1 LPRKRPELTQVAALD
16 GFLSTPGR
24 RAPPSG
30 PEARVRARD
39 LGLVIGRFA
48 AGPYNAITDV
58 AGVRVGHSTIVRG
71 SGKLR
76 VGRGPVRT
84 GVTAIL
90 PDAGNIFLER
100 LTAGAFVLNGAGE
113 ISGLTQVVEWG
124 LIETPI
130 LLTNTLSVGTC
141 SAAAV
146 KYMLECYPGIGSNH
160 DVVIPLVGECDDSWL
175 NDVAGGHVQAEHAYE
190 AIRAARSGPVAEGSV
205 GGGTGMLCCD
215 FKAGIGT
222 SSRVLSAEQGGYTVG
237 VLVMTNFGHI
247 ADLRMGGVPV
257 GSILAPKYASTRK
270 RAHSYGSIITIVAT
284 DAPLQSD
291 QLGRLAKRA
300 ALGIGRTGSYAAHGS
315 GEIILAFSTANKIPR
330 VSPGLVYR
338 MDVLIDQGINPLYE
352 AVIDA
357 TEEAILNAL
366 CMATDM
372 SGVNGN
378 FAPAL
383 PLAET
388 RAILDRYL
396 PRPVTE
402 AAPRVPPARSG
413 SGRRSAGSDRPPPAP
428 SAARSRRR

>member
-1 LPRKRPELTQVAALD
+1 
-16 GFLSTPGR
+16 
-24 RAPPSG
+24 
-30 PEARVRARD
+30 
-39 LGLVIGRFA
+39 
-48 AGPYNAITDV
+48 
-58 AGVRVGHSTIVRG
+58 
-71 SGKLR
+71 
-76 VGRGPVRT
+76 
-84 GVTAIL
+84 
-90 PDAGNIFLER
+90 
-100 LTAGAFVLNGAGE
+100 
-113 ISGLTQVVEWG
+113 
-124 LIETPI
+124 
-130 LLTNTLSVGTC
+130 
-141 SAAAV
+141 
-146 KYMLECYPGIGSNH
+146 
-160 DVVIPLVGECDDSWL
+160 
-175 NDVAGGHVQAEHAYE
+175 
-190 AIRAARSGPVAEGSV
+190 V

-222 SSRVLSAEQGGYTVG
+222 SSRVLSAAQGGYTVG

-257 GSILAPKYASTRK
+257 GSILAPKYAATRK

-330 VSPGLVYR
+330 ASPGLVYQ
-338 MDVLIDQGINPLYE
+338 MDVLIDRGINPLYE

-372 SGVNGN
+372 DGVNGN

-388 RAILDRYL
+388 REILDRYL
-396 PRPVTE
+396 PKRPME
-402 AAPRVPPARSG
+402 AAPRERPARSR
-413 SGRRSAGSDRPPPAP
+413 SGRRSAAIDPPPPGP
-428 SAARSRRR
+428 SAARSRKR

>member
-1 LPRKRPELTQVAALD
+1 
-16 GFLSTPGR
+16 
-24 RAPPSG
+24 
-30 PEARVRARD
+30 VRARE

-48 AGPYNAITDV
+48 PGPHNAITDV
-58 AGVRVGHSTIVRG
+58 VGVRVGHSTIIRG
-71 SGKLR
+71 AGKLR

-90 PDAGNIFLER
+90 PNEGNIFLER

-146 KYMLECYPGIGSNH
+146 KYMLECYPGIGSDH

-222 SSRVLSAEQGGYTVG
+222 SSRVLTAEQGGYTVG

-257 GSILAPKYASTRK
+257 GSILAPKYAATRK

-330 VSPGLVYR
+330 ASPGLVYQ
-338 MDVLIDQGINPLYE
+338 MDVLIDRGINPLYE

-372 SGVNGN
+372 GGVNGN

-396 PRPVTE
+396 PKAAPVT
-402 AAPRVPPARSG
+402 ASAPREPPKRSG
-413 SGRRSAGSDRPPPAP
+413 SGRRSGANDPPPP
-428 SAARSRRR
+428 GLSVARSRRR